1 MRRSRQNHFWQD
13 YSFNRFARSSFASCF
28 CFKGREATLAGLAF
42 CFSLTTLLGCAGNK
56 LRLREWT
63 DLPATHYAIPPYA
76 QYLAKFKIAL
86 DPGHGGLS
94 HLPKYKRGPTG
105 KEEAV
110 MNLSVALHLKEF
122 LQLAGAQV
130 IMTRDADRFVSLAE
144 RAEIAAREHCDFM
157 ISLHHNA
164 SERPAANFTSVFY
177 HSHPDYSPVS
187 MDLARAVYFGLVEA
201 LRLPEISPE
210 GLLADKIIY
219 PEGFGLLRAARM
231 PALLLESSFF
241 SNPQEEK
248 RLMQSAYNRREAY
261 GVFLGLARWAA
272 GGVPSARLTQPNAIA
287 RTKRPEIIYELA
299 DGVSERS
306 NRPNRSLAIF
316 SETVTMRLDGER
328 IAARLEL
335 AERRL
340 RFQPAAPLRNGAHL
354 VQVELQNLFK
364 HHNLPRVDTIIVA
377 APTDSIHFA
386 APVVRLPAD
395 GIATVPIQI
404 NLFDE
409 DGEPVWEGTIVQ
421 VAAERGT
428 ITNAPQQ
435 LQDGRTIIY
444 YRSGMESGTVRLIA
458 EADAHRDTFALEL
471 APRGELQML
480 SGTIEE
486 DSTQAALH
494 GVQIM
499 MNDSLLAMTDEN
511 GFFFVP
517 MVAPGEQY
525 ISAQA
530 KGYHRL
536 VQAIDIKAEQ
546 SALLHIRLLPILGG
560 LLHDQNIILDA
571 ASGGTD
577 SGESFEGGMV
587 AAHANL
593 ALARALSDSLQWAGA
608 HVMMI
613 RASDTTLATP
623 ARIERVN
630 QIPQG
635 WYVKLAYRKWERDST
650 LMQCTIYPGNQTSE
664 RIATAMNASF
674 AARSHAGAVL
684 LRNTEVPEVT
694 LTNKTAVEIVI
705 KCRGPEIVARD
716 LPALF
721 EGIVNYLREEKS
733 GKGKEDPTVQ

>member
-1 MRRSRQNHFWQD
+1 V
-13 YSFNRFARSSFASCF
+13 SSGTIKKLNGGVS
-28 CFKGREATLAGLAF
+28 TLAFAQLILCLSLA
-42 CFSLTTLLGCAGNK
+42 TLLGCAGSN
-56 LRLREWT
+56 LHLREWT
-63 DLPATHYAIPPYA
+63 ELPPAHYSIPPYA
-76 QYLAKFKIAL
+76 QHLAKFKIAL

-94 HLPKYKRGPTG
+94 HLRNYKRGPTG

-110 MNLSVALHLKEF
+110 MNLNVALHLKEF

-130 IMTRDADRFVSLAE
+130 VMTRDADRFVSLAE

-177 HSHPDYSPVS
+177 HSHPNYSPAS
-187 MDLARAVYFGLVEA
+187 MDLARAVYFGVVEA

-261 GVFLGLARWAA
+261 GIFLGLARWAA
-272 GGVPSARLTQPNAIA
+272 GGAPSARLTQPNVIV

-306 NRPNRSLAIF
+306 NRPDGALAIF
-316 SETVTMRLDGER
+316 SETVTLRLDN
-328 IAARLEL
+328 ARVPALL
-335 AERRL
+335 DLTKRRL
-340 RFQPAAPLRNGAHL
+340 LFQPTSPLRNGAHL

-386 APVVRLPAD
+386 APLLRLPAD

-404 NLFDE
+404 SLFDE
-409 DGEPVWEGTIVQ
+409 DGEPVWEGTKVQ
-421 VAAERGT
+421 VAAERGA
-428 ITNAPQQ
+428 ITNASQR
-435 LQDGRTIIY
+435 LQGGRTTVY

-471 APRGELQML
+471 APAGELQML
-480 SGTIEE
+480 SGTVED
-486 DSTQAALH
+486 DSTHAALH
-494 GVQIM
+494 GAAIM
-499 MNDSLLAMTDEN
+499 RDDSLLAVTDEN

-517 MVAPGEQY
+517 MIAPGEHHFT
-525 ISAQA
+525 AHA
-530 KGYHRL
+530 KGYHSL
-536 VQAIDIKAEQ
+536 VQAMIIKPGQ
-546 SALLHIRLLPILGG
+546 SALLHARLQPILEG

-571 ASGGTD
+571 AGGGLERGAAFPSGT
-577 SGESFEGGMV
+577 S

-593 ALARALSDSLQWAGA
+593 TLARALSDSLQWAGA
-608 HVMMI
+608 NVTLV
-613 RASDTTLATP
+613 RTADTTFAVS
-623 ARIERVN
+623 ARVEQVN
-630 QIPQG
+630 RLPQG
-635 WYVKLAYRKWERDST
+635 WYLKLAYRKWERDST
-650 LMQCTIYPGNQTSE
+650 LMQCTIYPGNQTGE

-674 AARSHAGAVL
+674 AARPHAAAVL

-694 LTNKTAVEIVI
+694 LTNKTAVEVVI
-705 KCRGPEIVARD
+705 KCRAPEIAARD

-721 EGIVNYLREEKS
+721 EGIVNYLQEEKS
-733 GKGKEDPTVQ
+733 SKAKEDPAVQ